1 MSARII
7 SLCGLAAILAAI
19 LSGCVV
25 VADRA
30 DVSIDR
36 HDRAV
41 ETYRVDGLPDWA
53 PFSSVA
59 RAGDLLFVSGHLGR
73 RPGTTDL
80 VPGGAGPQTTQ
91 TLANIE
97 TSLALAGAD
106 LDDLVSC
113 TIYLADMADYEAMN
127 VAYAAALGDHRPAR
141 ATAGVEALALGAAV
155 EIECVARA
163 PRDKP

>member
-1 MSARII
+1 MRALLIATPA
-7 SLCGLAAILAAI
+7 LL

-25 VADRA
+25 VADRT
-30 DVSIDR
+30 
-36 HDRAV
+36 DRAA
-41 ETYRVDGLPDWA
+41 EPAASPSLQTYRVDGLPDWA

-91 TLANIE
+91 TMANIE

-127 VAYAAALGDHRPAR
+127 AAYAAALGEHRPAR

-155 EIECVARA
+155 EIECVAHA